1 MALYKDDEIK
11 KVNFDAI
18 PQEMKD
24 IPQWFMWKA
33 EETKDNKLA
42 KIPYSFDGT
51 HKISYND
58 YSNFRTFDEVKTQYN
73 NVSGFAGIGFSPK
86 NTDITIIDLDIKVDM
101 KTGALLKT
109 ILPKER
115 PFLNAGYVEKSV
127 SGRGYHVILNQK
139 LNSKVGAEKNFND
152 DEGNEIEIYH
162 SNVNGWVAI
171 TGNIFDNH
179 SEIDTKEISKQ
190 FIDYLHENYKGKN
203 ENAHKINLEG
213 HTEQF
218 NDLNSFIPPKVNT
231 SEVLNLW
238 LNTGG
243 NKLKGKEV
251 EKLALWKRQDEALA
265 SYNND
270 RSAASYALV
279 YELAYFMWDGP
290 NSLLDM
296 LVNNRFWNEQDNY
309 MLNNK
314 KRLIHDI
321 QKAINERKRSGKLYQ
336 RPASQNTGNQAASNK
351 VETGEEKRRKSMLEQ
366 YKGANAKDS
375 INSFIK
381 GIKESVNTPPTSTG
395 FPLLDEVLSGGMRE
409 GLTVIGA
416 ISSLGKTTMVQQIAD
431 NVAQSGRDV
440 LFISLEMARTE
451 LMSKSISRETLIE
464 VLENGGNI
472 RDAKTSIGITD
483 ASKHE
488 NYSKDE
494 KQLINTAIERYNEYA
509 GHIYI
514 VEAFGQIGF
523 QDVREL
529 VKIHH
534 EKTGQAPIVIIDYL
548 QIMKPDDPRATDKT
562 NTDKAVNGLKQ
573 ISRDFKTTIVA
584 ISSLNRESYNR
595 PMSLTAFKE
604 SGAIEYSSD
613 VLIGLDFTKMLDD
626 ANEMDFEEEK
636 DKVPRNITLT
646 ILKNRNGRTGKRIN
660 YLYDPRFNYFE
671 EDDYYK
677 KPRKNEK
684 QSKRKMIKV

>member
-18 PQEMKD
+18 PQEMKN

-33 EETKDNKLA
+33 IDTGRSDGKLSKYPTDINGNTITWNNTDKLYTFSEVRNA
-42 KIPYSFDGT
+42 YES
-51 HKISYND
+51 
-58 YSNFRTFDEVKTQYN
+58 SNQ
-73 NVSGFAGIGFSPK
+73 FAGVSFNVAGSGLV
-86 NTDITIIDLDIKVDM
+86 IIDIDLENDENGQPTLTK
-101 KTGALLKT
+101 
-109 ILPKER
+109 KEK

-127 SGRGYHVILNQK
+127 SGRGYHVVLKGDLPTSIQ
-139 LNSKVGAEKNFND
+139 NSKNIYDEHNNKLEVFYKTGFIAVTGDVYENHSLIDNVEISEQFINYLSKNYKDKNTD
-152 DEGNEIEIYH
+152 SPTSHLEIY
-162 SNVNGWVAI
+162 
-171 TGNIFDNH
+171 
-179 SEIDTKEISKQ
+179 
-190 FIDYLHENYKGKN
+190 
-203 ENAHKINLEG
+203 
-213 HTEQF
+213 TEQST
-218 NDLNSFIPPKVNT
+218 NLDSFTPPKVNT
-231 SEVLNLW
+231 SEALNLW
-238 LNTGG
+238 INTGG
-243 NKLKGKEV
+243 KTLKNRNVDKM
-251 EKLALWKRQDEALA
+251 ALWRREDEAMQKYGNDKSEA
-265 SYNND
+265 SF
-270 RSAASYALV
+270 AIV
-279 YELAYFMWDGP
+279 YELAYFMWDNPVGLH
-290 NSLLDM
+290 SLI
-296 LVNNRFWNEQDNY
+296 VNNRFWNEQDNY
-309 MLNNK
+309 MINNA
-314 KRLIHDI
+314 KRLKHDI
-321 QKAINERKRSGKLYQ
+321 QKAINKRKRSGKLYQ
-336 RPASQNTGNQAASNK
+336 RSDSQNTGNQTASNK
-351 VETGEEKRRKSMLEQ
+351 VENEEEKRHKSMLEQ

-381 GIKESVNTPPTSTG
+381 GIKENVNTPPTSTG

-416 ISSLGKTTMVQQIAD
+416 ISSLGKTTMIQQIAD

-440 LFISLEMARTE
+440 LFISLEMAKTE
-451 LMSKSISRETLIE
+451 LMSKSISRETLLE
-464 VLENGGNI
+464 VLENDGNI
-472 RDAKTSIGITD
+472 RNAKTSIGITD
-483 ASKHE
+483 ASKYE
-488 NYSKDE
+488 NYSDE
-494 KQLINTAIERYNEYA
+494 EHELIYTATKRYAEYA
-509 GHIYI
+509 GNIYI

-523 QDVREL
+523 QDIREL
-529 VKIHH
+529 VKIHY
-534 EKTGQAPIVIIDYL
+534 EKTGQAPIVVIDYL
-548 QIMKPDDPRATDKT
+548 QIMKPDDPRATDKS

-684 QSKRKMIKV
+684 QSKRNAIKV

>member
-18 PQEMKD
+18 PQEMKN

-33 EETKDNKLA
+33 IDIGRSDGKLS
-42 KIPYSFDGT
+42 KYPTDINGNTITWNNTDKLY
-51 HKISYND
+51 
-58 YSNFRTFDEVKTQYN
+58 TFSEVKNAYESSNQ
-73 NVSGFAGIGFSPK
+73 FAGVSFNVAGSGLV
-86 NTDITIIDLDIKVDM
+86 IIDIDLENDENGQPTLTK
-101 KTGALLKT
+101 
-109 ILPKER
+109 KEK

-127 SGRGYHVILNQK
+127 SGRGYHVVLKGDLPTSIQ
-139 LNSKVGAEKNFND
+139 NSKNIYDEHNNKLEVFYKTGFIAVTGDIYENHSLIDNVEISEQFINYLSKNYKDKNTD
-152 DEGNEIEIYH
+152 SPTSHLEIY
-162 SNVNGWVAI
+162 
-171 TGNIFDNH
+171 
-179 SEIDTKEISKQ
+179 
-190 FIDYLHENYKGKN
+190 
-203 ENAHKINLEG
+203 
-213 HTEQF
+213 TEQST
-218 NDLNSFIPPKVNT
+218 NLDSFTPPKVNT
-231 SEVLNLW
+231 SEALNLW
-238 LNTGG
+238 INTGG
-243 NKLKGKEV
+243 KTLKNRNVDKM
-251 EKLALWKRQDEALA
+251 ALWRREDEAMQKYGNDKSEA
-265 SYNND
+265 SF
-270 RSAASYALV
+270 AIV
-279 YELAYFMWDGP
+279 YELAYFMWDNPVGLH
-290 NSLLDM
+290 SLI
-296 LVNNRFWNEQDNY
+296 VNNRFWNEQDNY
-309 MLNNK
+309 MINNA
-314 KRLIHDI
+314 KRLKHDI
-321 QKAINERKRSGKLYQ
+321 QKAINKRKRSGKLYQ
-336 RPASQNTGNQAASNK
+336 RSDSQNTGNQTASNK
-351 VETGEEKRRKSMLEQ
+351 VENEEEKRHKSMLEQ

-381 GIKESVNTPPTSTG
+381 GIKENVNTPPTSTG

-416 ISSLGKTTMVQQIAD
+416 ISSLGKTTMIQQIAD

-440 LFISLEMARTE
+440 LFISLEMAKTE
-451 LMSKSISRETLIE
+451 LMSKSISRETLLE
-464 VLENGGNI
+464 VLENDGNI
-472 RDAKTSIGITD
+472 RNAKTSIGITD
-483 ASKHE
+483 ASKYE
-488 NYSKDE
+488 NYSDE
-494 KQLINTAIERYNEYA
+494 EHELIYTATKRYAEYA
-509 GHIYI
+509 GNIYI

-523 QDVREL
+523 QDIREL
-529 VKIHH
+529 VKIHY
-534 EKTGQAPIVIIDYL
+534 EKTGQAPIVVIDYL
-548 QIMKPDDPRATDKT
+548 QIMKPDDPRATDKS

-684 QSKRKMIKV
+684 QSKRNAIKV

>member
-11 KVNFDAI
+11 EVNFDAI

-33 EETKDNKLA
+33 IDTGRSDGKLSKYPTDINGNTITWNNTDELYTFSEVRNA
-42 KIPYSFDGT
+42 YES
-51 HKISYND
+51 
-58 YSNFRTFDEVKTQYN
+58 SNQ
-73 NVSGFAGIGFSPK
+73 FAGVSFNVAGSGLV
-86 NTDITIIDLDIKVDM
+86 IIDIDLESDENGQPTLIE
-101 KTGALLKT
+101 
-109 ILPKER
+109 KEK

-127 SGRGYHVILNQK
+127 SGRGYHVVLKGDLPTSLQ
-139 LNSKVGAEKNFND
+139 NSKNVY
-152 DEGNEIEIYH
+152 DEHDNKLEVFYK
-162 SNVNGWVAI
+162 
-171 TGNIFDNH
+171 TGFIAVTGDVYENH
-179 SEIDTKEISKQ
+179 SIIDNVEISEQ
-190 FIDYLHENYKGKN
+190 FINYLSKNYKDKN
-203 ENAHKINLEG
+203 TDSPTSHLEG
-213 HTEQF
+213 YTEQAT
-218 NDLNSFIPPKVNT
+218 NLDSFIPPKVNT
-231 SEVLNLW
+231 SEALNLW
-238 LNTGG
+238 INTGG
-243 NKLKGKEV
+243 KTLKTRNVDKM
-251 EKLALWKRQDEALA
+251 ALWRREDEAMQKYGNDKSEA
-265 SYNND
+265 SF
-270 RSAASYALV
+270 AIV
-279 YELAYFMWDGP
+279 YELAYFMWDNLEGLH
-290 NSLLDM
+290 SLI
-296 LVNNRFWNEQDNY
+296 VNNRFWNEPDNY
-309 MLNNK
+309 MKENSHRIWK
-314 KRLIHDI
+314 YDIKEAIKR
-321 QKAINERKRSGKLYQ
+321 RKRSGKLYQ
-336 RPASQNTGNQAASNK
+336 RPASQKVGNQAASNK
-351 VETGEEKRRKSMLEQ
+351 SESEEEKRHNSMLEQ
-366 YKGANAKDS
+366 YKEANAKDS

-381 GIKESVNTPPTSTG
+381 GIKENVNTPPTSTG

-464 VLENGGNI
+464 VLENDGNI
-472 RDAKTSIGITD
+472 RNAKTSIGITD
-483 ASKHE
+483 ASKYEKYNDEEHE
-488 NYSKDE
+488 LIYTATKRYS
-494 KQLINTAIERYNEYA
+494 EYA

-534 EKTGQAPIVIIDYL
+534 EKTGQAPIVVIDYL

-613 VLIGLDFTKMLDD
+613 VLIGLDFTKMLDN

-677 KPRKNEK
+677 KPEK
-684 QSKRKMIKV
+684 KKSKKKVI

>member
-18 PQEMKD
+18 PQEMKE

-33 EETKDNKLA
+33 IDTGRSDGKLSKYPTDINGNKITWNNTDELYTFSEVRNA
-42 KIPYSFDGT
+42 YESSKQFDG
-51 HKISYND
+51 IS
-58 YSNFRTFDEVKTQYN
+58 F
-73 NVSGFAGIGFSPK
+73 NVAGSGLV
-86 NTDITIIDLDIKVDM
+86 IIDIDLENDENGQP
-101 KTGALLKT
+101 TLT
-109 ILPKER
+109 EKEK
-115 PFLNAGYVEKSV
+115 PFLKAGYVEKSV
-127 SGRGYHVILNQK
+127 SGRGYHVVLKGDLPTSLQ
-139 LNSKVGAEKNFND
+139 NSKNVY
-152 DEGNEIEIYH
+152 DEYDNKLEVFY
-162 SNVNGWVAI
+162 N
-171 TGNIFDNH
+171 TGFIAVTGDVYENH
-179 SEIDTKEISKQ
+179 SLIDNVEISEQ
-190 FIDYLHENYKGKN
+190 FINYLSKNYKDKN
-203 ENAHKINLEG
+203 ADSPTSYLEG
-213 HTEQF
+213 YTEQST
-218 NDLNSFIPPKVNT
+218 NLDSFIPPKVNT
-231 SEVLNLW
+231 SEALNLW
-238 LNTGG
+238 NNTGG
-243 NKLKGKEV
+243 KTLKNRNVDKM
-251 EKLALWKRQDEALA
+251 ALWRREDEAMQKYGNDKSEA
-265 SYNND
+265 SF
-270 RSAASYALV
+270 AIV
-279 YELAYFMWDGP
+279 YELAYFMWDNPVGLH
-290 NSLLDM
+290 SLI
-296 LVNNRFWNEQDNY
+296 VNNRFWNEQDNY
-309 MLNNK
+309 MINNA
-314 KRLIHDI
+314 KRLKHDI

-336 RPASQNTGNQAASNK
+336 RPASQNIEKQVASNK
-351 VETGEEKRRKSMLEQ
+351 IESEEEKRHKSMLEQ

-381 GIKESVNTPPTSTG
+381 GIKENVNTPPTSTG

-464 VLENGGNI
+464 VLENDGNI
-472 RDAKTSIGITD
+472 RNAKTSIGITD
-483 ASKHE
+483 ASKYEKYNDEEHE
-488 NYSKDE
+488 LIYTATKRYSK
-494 KQLINTAIERYNEYA
+494 YA

-534 EKTGQAPIVIIDYL
+534 EKTGKAPIVVIDYL

-613 VLIGLDFTKMLDD
+613 VLIGLDFTKMLDNS
-626 ANEMDFEEEK
+626 NEMDFEEEK

-677 KPRKNEK
+677 KPEK
-684 QSKRKMIKV
+684 KKTKKKVI

>member
-1 MALYKDDEIK
+1 MALYKNDEIK

-33 EETKDNKLA
+33 IDTGRSDGKLS
-42 KIPYSFDGT
+42 KYPTDTNGNTITWNNTDELY
-51 HKISYND
+51 
-58 YSNFRTFDEVKTQYN
+58 TFNEVKNAYESSNQ
-73 NVSGFAGIGFSPK
+73 FAGISFNVAGSALV
-86 NTDITIIDLDIKVDM
+86 IIDIDLENDENGQPTLTEKE
-101 KTGALLKT
+101 KAFLK
-109 ILPKER
+109 
-115 PFLNAGYVEKSV
+115 AGYVEKSV
-127 SGRGYHVILNQK
+127 SGRGYHVVLAGDLPTSLQ
-139 LNSKVGAEKNFND
+139 NSKNVY
-152 DEGNEIEIYH
+152 DEHDNKLEVFY
-162 SNVNGWVAI
+162 N
-171 TGNIFDNH
+171 TGFIAVTGDVYENH
-179 SEIDTKEISKQ
+179 SLIDNVEISEQ
-190 FIDYLHENYKGKN
+190 FINYLSKNYKDKN
-203 ENAHKINLEG
+203 ADSPTSHLEAY
-213 HTEQF
+213 TEQPT
-218 NDLNSFIPPKVNT
+218 NLDSFIPPKVNT
-231 SEVLNLW
+231 SEALNLW
-238 LNTGG
+238 INTG
-243 NKLKGKEV
+243 NKTLKNRNVDKM
-251 EKLALWKRQDEALA
+251 ALWRREDEAMQKYGNDKSEA
-265 SYNND
+265 SF
-270 RSAASYALV
+270 AIV
-279 YELAYFMWDGP
+279 YELAYFMWDNPVGLH
-290 NSLLDM
+290 SLI
-296 LVNNRFWNEQDNY
+296 VNNRFWNEQDNY
-309 MLNNK
+309 MINNA
-314 KRLIHDI
+314 KRLKHDI

-336 RPASQNTGNQAASNK
+336 RPISQNIGNQVASNK
-351 VETGEEKRRKSMLEQ
+351 VENEEEKRRKSMLEQ
-366 YKGANAKDS
+366 YKGANAKDNIDDFIDG
-375 INSFIK
+375 INNK
-381 GIKESVNTPPTSTG
+381 ANTPPTSTG

-416 ISSLGKTTMVQQIAD
+416 ISSLGKTTMAQQIAD

-440 LFISLEMARTE
+440 LFISLEMARSE
-451 LMSKSISRETLIE
+451 LMSKSISRETLLE
-464 VLENGGNI
+464 VLENDGDI
-472 RDAKTSIGITD
+472 RNAKTSIGITD
-483 ASKHE
+483 ASKHK

-494 KQLINTAIERYNEYA
+494 KQLINIAIERYNEYA

-534 EKTGQAPIVIIDYL
+534 EKTGKAPLVVIDYL
-548 QIMKPDDPRATDKT
+548 QIMKPDDPRATDKS

-613 VLIGLDFTKMLDD
+613 VLIGLDFTKMLE
-626 ANEMDFEEEK
+626 NSSEMDFEEEK

-677 KPRKNEK
+677 KPEK
-684 QSKRKMIKV
+684 KKSKKKVI

>member
-18 PQEMKD
+18 PQEMKN

-33 EETKDNKLA
+33 IDTGRSDGKLS
-42 KIPYSFDGT
+42 KYPTDINGNTITWNNTDKLY
-51 HKISYND
+51 
-58 YSNFRTFDEVKTQYN
+58 TFSEVKNAYESSNQ
-73 NVSGFAGIGFSPK
+73 FAGVSFNVAGSGLV
-86 NTDITIIDLDIKVDM
+86 IIDIDLENDENGQPTLTK
-101 KTGALLKT
+101 
-109 ILPKER
+109 KEK

-127 SGRGYHVILNQK
+127 SGRGYHVVLKGDLPTSIQ
-139 LNSKVGAEKNFND
+139 NSKNIYDEHNNKLEVFYKTGFIAVTGDVYENHSLIDNVEISEQFINYLSKNYKDKNTD
-152 DEGNEIEIYH
+152 SPTSHLEIY
-162 SNVNGWVAI
+162 
-171 TGNIFDNH
+171 
-179 SEIDTKEISKQ
+179 
-190 FIDYLHENYKGKN
+190 
-203 ENAHKINLEG
+203 
-213 HTEQF
+213 TEQST
-218 NDLNSFIPPKVNT
+218 NLDSFTPPKVNT
-231 SEVLNLW
+231 SEALNLW
-238 LNTGG
+238 INTGG
-243 NKLKGKEV
+243 KTLKSRNVDKM
-251 EKLALWKRQDEALA
+251 ALWRREDEAMQKYGNDKSEA
-265 SYNND
+265 SF
-270 RSAASYALV
+270 AIV
-279 YELAYFMWDGP
+279 YELAYFMWDNPVGLH
-290 NSLLDM
+290 SLI
-296 LVNNRFWNEQDNY
+296 VNNRFWNEQDNY
-309 MLNNK
+309 MINNA
-314 KRLIHDI
+314 KRLKHDI
-321 QKAINERKRSGKLYQ
+321 QKAINKRKRSGKLYQ
-336 RPASQNTGNQAASNK
+336 RSDSQNTGNQTASNK
-351 VETGEEKRRKSMLEQ
+351 VENEEEKRHKSMLEQ

-381 GIKESVNTPPTSTG
+381 GIKENVNTPPTSTG

-416 ISSLGKTTMVQQIAD
+416 ISSLGKTTMIQQIAD

-440 LFISLEMARTE
+440 LFISLEMAKTE
-451 LMSKSISRETLIE
+451 LMSKSISRETLLE
-464 VLENGGNI
+464 VLENDGNI
-472 RDAKTSIGITD
+472 RNAKTSIGITD
-483 ASKHE
+483 ASKYE
-488 NYSKDE
+488 NYSDE
-494 KQLINTAIERYNEYA
+494 EHELIYTATKRYAEYA
-509 GHIYI
+509 GNIYI

-523 QDVREL
+523 QDIREL
-529 VKIHH
+529 VKIHY
-534 EKTGQAPIVIIDYL
+534 EKTGQAPIVVIDYL
-548 QIMKPDDPRATDKT
+548 QIMKPDDPRATDKS
-562 NTDKAVNGLKQ
+562 NTDKTVNGLKQ

-684 QSKRKMIKV
+684 QSKRNAIKV

>member
-11 KVNFDAI
+11 KVNFDAV

-33 EETKDNKLA
+33 IDAGRSDGKLSKYPTDINGNTITWNNTDELYTFSEVRNA
-42 KIPYSFDGT
+42 YES
-51 HKISYND
+51 
-58 YSNFRTFDEVKTQYN
+58 SNQ
-73 NVSGFAGIGFSPK
+73 FAGISFNVAGSGLV
-86 NTDITIIDLDIKVDM
+86 IIDIDLENDENGQPTLTEKE
-101 KTGALLKT
+101 KAFLK
-109 ILPKER
+109 
-115 PFLNAGYVEKSV
+115 AGYVEKSV
-127 SGRGYHVILNQK
+127 SGRGYHVVLAGDLPTSLQ
-139 LNSKVGAEKNFND
+139 NSKNVY
-152 DEGNEIEIYH
+152 DEHDNKLEVFY
-162 SNVNGWVAI
+162 N
-171 TGNIFDNH
+171 TGFIAVTGDVYENH
-179 SEIDTKEISKQ
+179 SLIDNVEISEQ
-190 FIDYLHENYKGKN
+190 FINYLSKNYKDKN
-203 ENAHKINLEG
+203 TDSPTSHLEAY
-213 HTEQF
+213 TEQPT
-218 NDLNSFIPPKVNT
+218 NLDSFIPPKVNT
-231 SEVLNLW
+231 SEALNLW
-238 LNTGG
+238 INTG
-243 NKLKGKEV
+243 NKTLKNRNVDKM
-251 EKLALWKRQDEALA
+251 ALWRREDEAMQKYGNDKSEA
-265 SYNND
+265 SF
-270 RSAASYALV
+270 AIV
-279 YELAYFMWDGP
+279 YELAYFMWDNPAGLH
-290 NSLLDM
+290 SLI
-296 LVNNRFWNEQDNY
+296 VNNRFWNEQDNY
-309 MLNNK
+309 MINND
-314 KRLIHDI
+314 KRLKHDI

-336 RPASQNTGNQAASNK
+336 RPASQNIGNQAASNK
-351 VETGEEKRRKSMLEQ
+351 FESEEEKRRKSMLEQ

-381 GIKESVNTPPTSTG
+381 GIKDNVNTPPTSTG

-416 ISSLGKTTMVQQIAD
+416 ISSLGKTTMAQQIAD

-440 LFISLEMARTE
+440 LFISLEMAKTE
-451 LMSKSISRETLIE
+451 LMSKSISRETLLE
-464 VLENGGNI
+464 VLENDGNI
-472 RDAKTSIGITD
+472 RNAKTSIGITD
-483 ASKHE
+483 ASKYE
-488 NYSKDE
+488 NYNDE
-494 KQLINTAIERYNEYA
+494 EHELIYTATKRYAEYA

-529 VKIHH
+529 VKIHY
-534 EKTGQAPIVIIDYL
+534 EKTGQSPIVVIDYL
-548 QIMKPDDPRATDKT
+548 QIMKPDDPRATDKS

-684 QSKRKMIKV
+684 QSKRNAIKV

>member
-33 EETKDNKLA
+33 IDTGRSDGKLSKYPTDINGNK
-42 KIPYSFDGT
+42 IT
-51 HKISYND
+51 WND
-58 YSNFRTFDEVKTQYN
+58 TDELYTFSEVRNAYESSNQ
-73 NVSGFAGIGFSPK
+73 FAGISFNMAGSGLV
-86 NTDITIIDLDIKVDM
+86 IIDIDLENDENGQP
-101 KTGALLKT
+101 TLT
-109 ILPKER
+109 EKEK

-127 SGRGYHVILNQK
+127 SGRGYHVVLAGDLPTSLQ
-139 LNSKVGAEKNFND
+139 NSKNVY
-152 DEGNEIEIYH
+152 DEHDNKLEVFY
-162 SNVNGWVAI
+162 N
-171 TGNIFDNH
+171 TGFIAVTGDVYENH
-179 SEIDTKEISKQ
+179 SLIDNVEISEQ
-190 FIDYLHENYKGKN
+190 FINYLSKNYKDKN
-203 ENAHKINLEG
+203 ADSPTSHLEAY
-213 HTEQF
+213 TEQPT
-218 NDLNSFIPPKVNT
+218 NLDSFIPPKVNT
-231 SEVLNLW
+231 SEALNLW
-238 LNTGG
+238 INTG
-243 NKLKGKEV
+243 NKTLKNRNVGKM
-251 EKLALWKRQDEALA
+251 ALWRREDEAMQKYGNDKSEA
-265 SYNND
+265 SF
-270 RSAASYALV
+270 AIV
-279 YELAYFMWDGP
+279 YELAYFMWDNPVGLH
-290 NSLLDM
+290 SLI
-296 LVNNRFWNEQDNY
+296 VNNRFWNEQDNY
-309 MLNNK
+309 MINNA
-314 KRLIHDI
+314 KRLKHDI

-336 RPASQNTGNQAASNK
+336 RPISQNIGNQVASNK
-351 VETGEEKRRKSMLEQ
+351 VENEEEKRRKSMLEQ
-366 YKGANAKDS
+366 YKGANAKDNIDDFIDG
-375 INSFIK
+375 INNK
-381 GIKESVNTPPTSTG
+381 ANTPPTSTG

-416 ISSLGKTTMVQQIAD
+416 ISSLGKTTMAQQIAD

-440 LFISLEMARTE
+440 LFISLEMARSE
-451 LMSKSISRETLIE
+451 LMSKSISRETLLE
-464 VLENGGNI
+464 VLENDGDI
-472 RDAKTSIGITD
+472 RNAKTSIGITD
-483 ASKHE
+483 ASKHK

-494 KQLINTAIERYNEYA
+494 KQLINIAIERYNEYA

-534 EKTGQAPIVIIDYL
+534 EKTGKAPLVVIDYL
-548 QIMKPDDPRATDKT
+548 QIMKPDDPRATDKS

-613 VLIGLDFTKMLDD
+613 VLIGLDFTKMLE
-626 ANEMDFEEEK
+626 NSSEMDFEEEK

-677 KPRKNEK
+677 KPEK
-684 QSKRKMIKV
+684 KKSKKKVI

>member
-18 PQEMKD
+18 PQEMKN

-33 EETKDNKLA
+33 IDTGRSDGKLS
-42 KIPYSFDGT
+42 KYPTDINGNTITWNNTDKLY
-51 HKISYND
+51 
-58 YSNFRTFDEVKTQYN
+58 TFSEVKNAYESSNQ
-73 NVSGFAGIGFSPK
+73 FAGVSFNVAGSGLV
-86 NTDITIIDLDIKVDM
+86 IIDIDLENDENGQPTLTK
-101 KTGALLKT
+101 
-109 ILPKER
+109 KEK

-127 SGRGYHVILNQK
+127 SGRGYHVVLKGDLPTSIQ
-139 LNSKVGAEKNFND
+139 NSKNIYDEHNNKLEVFYKTGFIAVTGDVYENHSLIDNVEISEQFINYLSKNYKDKNTD
-152 DEGNEIEIYH
+152 SPTSHLEIY
-162 SNVNGWVAI
+162 
-171 TGNIFDNH
+171 
-179 SEIDTKEISKQ
+179 
-190 FIDYLHENYKGKN
+190 
-203 ENAHKINLEG
+203 
-213 HTEQF
+213 TEQST
-218 NDLNSFIPPKVNT
+218 NLDSFTPPKVNT
-231 SEVLNLW
+231 SEALNLW
-238 LNTGG
+238 INTGG
-243 NKLKGKEV
+243 KTLKNRNVDKM
-251 EKLALWKRQDEALA
+251 ALWRREDEAMQKYGNDKSEA
-265 SYNND
+265 SF
-270 RSAASYALV
+270 AIV
-279 YELAYFMWDGP
+279 YELAYFMWDNPVGLH
-290 NSLLDM
+290 SLI
-296 LVNNRFWNEQDNY
+296 VNNRFWNEQDNY
-309 MLNNK
+309 MINNA
-314 KRLIHDI
+314 KRLKHDI
-321 QKAINERKRSGKLYQ
+321 QKAINKRKRSGKLYQ
-336 RPASQNTGNQAASNK
+336 RSDSQNTGNQTASNK
-351 VETGEEKRRKSMLEQ
+351 VENEEEKRHKSMLEQ

-381 GIKESVNTPPTSTG
+381 GIKENVNTPPTSTG

-416 ISSLGKTTMVQQIAD
+416 ISSLGKTTMIQQIAD

-440 LFISLEMARTE
+440 LFISLEMAKTE
-451 LMSKSISRETLIE
+451 LMSKSISRETLLE
-464 VLENGGNI
+464 VLENDGNI
-472 RDAKTSIGITD
+472 RNAKTSIGITD
-483 ASKHE
+483 ASKYE
-488 NYSKDE
+488 NYSDE
-494 KQLINTAIERYNEYA
+494 EHELIYTATKRYAEYA
-509 GHIYI
+509 GNIYI

-523 QDVREL
+523 QDIREL
-529 VKIHH
+529 VKIHY
-534 EKTGQAPIVIIDYL
+534 EKTGQAPIVVIDYL
-548 QIMKPDDPRATDKT
+548 QIMKPDDPRATDKS

-684 QSKRKMIKV
+684 QSKRNAIKV

>member
-33 EETKDNKLA
+33 IDTGRSDGKLSKYPTDINGNK
-42 KIPYSFDGT
+42 IT
-51 HKISYND
+51 WND
-58 YSNFRTFDEVKTQYN
+58 TDELYTFSEVRNAYESSNQ
-73 NVSGFAGIGFSPK
+73 FAGISFNVAGSGLV
-86 NTDITIIDLDIKVDM
+86 IIDIDLENDENGQP
-101 KTGALLKT
+101 TLT
-109 ILPKER
+109 EKEK

-127 SGRGYHVILNQK
+127 SGRGYHVVLKGDLPTSLQ
-139 LNSKVGAEKNFND
+139 NSKNVY
-152 DEGNEIEIYH
+152 DEYDNKLEVFY
-162 SNVNGWVAI
+162 N
-171 TGNIFDNH
+171 TGFIAVTGDVYENH
-179 SEIDTKEISKQ
+179 SLIDNVEISEQ
-190 FIDYLHENYKGKN
+190 FINYLSKNYKDKN
-203 ENAHKINLEG
+203 TDSPTSHLEG
-213 HTEQF
+213 YTEHST
-218 NDLNSFIPPKVNT
+218 NLDSFIPPKVNT
-231 SEVLNLW
+231 SEALNLW
-238 LNTGG
+238 NNTGG
-243 NKLKGKEV
+243 KTLKNRNVDKM
-251 EKLALWKRQDEALA
+251 ALWRREDEAMQKYGNDKSEA
-265 SYNND
+265 SF
-270 RSAASYALV
+270 AIV
-279 YELAYFMWDGP
+279 YELAYFMWDNPVGLH
-290 NSLLDM
+290 SLI
-296 LVNNRFWNEQDNY
+296 VNNRFWNEQDNY
-309 MLNNK
+309 MINNS
-314 KRLIHDI
+314 KRLKHDI

-336 RPASQNTGNQAASNK
+336 RPASQKVGNQAASNK
-351 VETGEEKRRKSMLEQ
+351 IESEEEKRHKSMLEQ
-366 YKGANAKDS
+366 YKGANARDNIDDFIDG
-375 INSFIK
+375 INNK
-381 GIKESVNTPPTSTG
+381 ANTPPTSTG
-395 FPLLDEVLSGGMRE
+395 FPLFDEVLSGGMRE

-416 ISSLGKTTMVQQIAD
+416 ISSLGKTTMAQQIAD

-440 LFISLEMARTE
+440 LFISLEMARSE
-451 LMSKSISRETLIE
+451 LMSKSISRETLLE
-464 VLENGGNI
+464 VLENDGDI
-472 RDAKTSIGITD
+472 RNAKTSIGITD
-483 ASKHE
+483 ASKHK

-494 KQLINTAIERYNEYA
+494 KKLINTAIERYNEYA

-534 EKTGQAPIVIIDYL
+534 EKTGQAPIVVIDYL
-548 QIMKPDDPRATDKT
+548 QIMKPDDPRATDKS

-573 ISRDFKTTIVA
+573 ISRDFKTTIIA

-613 VLIGLDFTKMLDD
+613 VLIGLDFTKMLENS
-626 ANEMDFEEEK
+626 NEMDFEEEK

-677 KPRKNEK
+677 KPEK
-684 QSKRKMIKV
+684 KKSKKKVI